1 VSPPYVLVAESSA
14 ALDAHVYTS
23 FYPADVAGLVFVNAV
38 HPDLLINTRPGG
50 RRLARLPEF
59 VGHSQDAA
67 AQVFNQIGLYRLG
80 SANRPAP
87 GPPPKGM
94 TLPEWKTIWHL
105 TQSSK
110 AKSALMQDIASWA
123 QSAAEARAAGSL
135 GERPLIV
142 LGAEDTDV
150 ASENPSVWMELQ
162 TDLARLSARG
172 RHVVIRGGS
181 GGDLIYQAPDAVVEA
196 ARQVIG
202 DVRHRPGG
210 LR

>member
-1 VSPPYVLVAESSA
+1 
-14 ALDAHVYTS
+14 
-23 FYPADVAGLVFVNAV
+23 VFVNGV
-38 HPDLLINTRPGG
+38 HPDLLISTRPGG

-67 AQVFNQIGLYRLG
+67 AQALNRIGLYRLG
-80 SANRPAP
+80 SANRTAP
-87 GPPPKGM
+87 TPPPKGM
-94 TLPEWKTIWHL
+94 TSSEWKTIWHL

-123 QSAAEARAAGSL
+123 QSAAEARSAGSL
-135 GERPLIV
+135 GDRPLIV
-142 LGAEDTDV
+142 LSADSTDV
-150 ASENPSVWMELQ
+150 ASEYPSVWMELQ

-202 DVRHRPGG
+202 EVRDRPGG
-210 LR
+210 PR